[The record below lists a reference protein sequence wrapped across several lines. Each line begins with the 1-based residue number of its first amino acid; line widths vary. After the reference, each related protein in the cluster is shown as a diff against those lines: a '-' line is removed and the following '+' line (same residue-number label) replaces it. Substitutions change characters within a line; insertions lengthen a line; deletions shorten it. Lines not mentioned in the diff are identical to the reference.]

1 MTDNYNTMYCTME
14 GCLRDSGSWEV
25 KDELGKG
32 VGVGGYSRQRARRKR
47 SQGGMKGPD
56 KCGAPEGS
64 WNEGGT
70 ERRKRTGAKVTL
82 GEVSVLN
89 LKI

>member
-1 MTDNYNTMYCTME
+1 MTGNYNTVYCTTE
-14 GCLRDSGSWEV
+14 GCLGDSGSYPSWEV

-32 VGVGGYSRQRARRKR
+32 VGVGSSRQRARQRQ
-47 SQGGMKGPD
+47 SQGGMKGRD
-56 KCGAPEGS
+56 QRGDPEGS

-82 GEVSVLN
+82 GGV
-89 LKI
+89 

>member
-1 MTDNYNTMYCTME
+1 MTGNHNTMYCTTE

-32 VGVGGYSRQRARRKR
+32 VGGTSRQRAQRRY
-47 SQGGMKGPD
+47 SQGGMKGRD
-56 KCGAPEGS
+56 KRGAPEGS

-82 GEVSVLN
+82 GGVSVLN